1 MTMVMVVVMVLM
13 IKLVKMMMM
22 MMIVAM
28 LQRYLFAADITM
40 GAGICLE

>member
-1 MTMVMVVVMVLM
+1 MTMVMVVMIVLM
-13 IKLVKMMMM
+13 IKLVKMM

-40 GAGICLE
+40 AATGICLE

>member
-1 MTMVMVVVMVLM
+1 MTMVMVVMIVLM
-13 IKLVKMMMM
+13 IKLVKMM

-40 GAGICLE
+40 GAAGICLE

>member
-1 MTMVMVVVMVLM
+1 MTMVMVVVIVLM
-13 IKLVKMMMM
+13 IKLVKMMM

-40 GAGICLE
+40 GAAGICLE